1 MKTTV
6 KLGLTISAL
15 WLASLVF
22 LSGTLFPQGEQGAGT
37 GAESKGGAALELSHL
52 SKELHRMRRQNDEL
66 RKQAQQ
72 LRDLVDFRATE
83 VEDNPAIILQ
93 DKLAKANNLLHGLN
107 KEGIQQDNYPGDA
120 AAAAQVSCSVSGSS
134 NGLSSQEEKLR
145 RRIHNG
151 VVEIWYYLKAELK
164 KIKMMSTSEK
174 VKEKVD
180 QVLED
185 AGHQQRSIIVDIYNL
200 SRVDNKTVWRANEAK
215 SLSDLVQRRFHYLQN
230 PKECS
235 TAQKV
240 VCNLNKG
247 CGYGCQVH
255 HVAYCMIVAYATQRT
270 LVLQSRGWRYAPE
283 GWEKFF
289 LPLSE
294 TCLDRRGATT
304 GRWGPTTDKLEKT
317 QVIDLP
323 IIDGI
328 NPRPDFLPLAIPEDL
343 SERLMRLHGH
353 PTVWWMGQVLKYIL
367 RPQPRLAKDLEM
379 AGQRLGFKHPIVG
392 VHVRRTDK
400 VGTEASFHGIQEY
413 MVHVEEYY
421 LTLERTQ
428 PITERRV
435 YLATDDATL
444 LAEAKKVY
452 PQYIFISDN
461 AISQSAGLASRYTE
475 NALLGVITDIHFLAL
490 SDYLVCTFSSQVC
503 RVAYE
508 IMQTYH
514 PDASAFFH
522 SLDDVYYFGGQNEHR
537 QAALYEHKPRG
548 RDEIALGPGDTVG
561 VAGNHWDGYSK
572 GRNHRLRGR
581 SSGLYPSYKV
591 EEIVEV
597 VRMPTYPQVPLHVT
611 HEKTDENKD
620 KAKAFL

>member
-6 KLGLTISAL
+6 KLGLTVSVL

-22 LSGTLFPQGEQGAGT
+22 LSGTLFPHWEEGAGQ
-37 GAESKGGAALELSHL
+37 GGEFKSGAALELNQL

-72 LRDLVDFRATE
+72 LRDLVEFRATD
-83 VEDNPAIILQ
+83 VEDNQALILQ
-93 DKLAKANNLLHGLN
+93 EKLAQANNILEKLN
-107 KEGIQQDNYPGDA
+107 KDGIQRDSYRGDVA
-120 AAAAQVSCSVSGSS
+120 AEARYSCISNSPSV
-134 NGLSSQEEKLR
+134 QQEKLL

-151 VVEIWYYLKAELK
+151 VVEIWYYLKAELQK
-164 KIKMMSTSEK
+164 VKMLSTSEK

-180 QVLED
+180 QMMED

-200 SRVDNKTVWRANEAK
+200 SRVDNKTIWRTKEAK
-215 SLSDLVQRRFHYLQN
+215 SLSDLVQRRFQYLQN
-230 PKECS
+230 PTECN

-270 LVLQSRGWRYAPE
+270 LILQSHGWRYAPE

-294 TCLDRRGATT
+294 TCHDRRGSSTA
-304 GRWGPTTDKLEKT
+304 RWGSSMEKMAKT

-323 IIDGI
+323 IVDGL

-343 SERLMRLHGH
+343 SERLRKLHGH
-353 PTVWWMGQVLKYIL
+353 PFVWWMGQVLKYIL
-367 RPQPRLAKDLEM
+367 RPQPRLAKELEL
-379 AGQRLGFKHPIVG
+379 AGQRMGFQHPIVG

-428 PITERRV
+428 RVQQRRV
-435 YLATDDATL
+435 YLATDDASL
-444 LAEAKKVY
+444 LAEARRAY
-452 PQYIFISDN
+452 PQYVFISDN

-514 PDASAFFH
+514 PDASTFFH

-537 QAALYEHKPRG
+537 QTALYEHKPRS
-548 RDEIALGPGDTVG
+548 RDEIALAPGDTVG

-572 GRNHRLRGR
+572 GRNHRLRVR
-581 SSGLYPSYKV
+581 NSGLYPSYKV
-591 EEIVEV
+591 EEVVEV
-597 VRMPTYPQVPLHVT
+597 AQMPTYPEVPLQVPS
-611 HEKTDENKD
+611 ENSDDEIKV
-620 KAKAFL
+620 KSFL